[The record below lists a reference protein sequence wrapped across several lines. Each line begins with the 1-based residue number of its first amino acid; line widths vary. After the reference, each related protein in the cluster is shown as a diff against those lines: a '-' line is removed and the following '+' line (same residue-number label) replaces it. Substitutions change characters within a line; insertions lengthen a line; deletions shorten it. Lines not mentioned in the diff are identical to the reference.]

1 MNQTIK
7 EEINKRVEKINGI
20 LEEYLPKEQGGQKI
34 VLEAMNY
41 SVRVGGKRIRPMLLE
56 ETYRYFTKNTGEL
69 SSEEMQVLAPFM
81 VAMEMIHT
89 YSLVH
94 DDLPAMDGDEY
105 RRGKL
110 TTWKKYGEAVAV
122 LAGDGLL
129 NYAYETAA
137 KAWKNHTDSGKIT
150 LSSILKAYELLTVK
164 PGISGMIGGQAIDVE
179 NCGEE
184 LTLAMLD
191 HINELKT
198 GALMEASMMIGAALA
213 GADEEKLD
221 LILKS
226 ASCLGMAFQ
235 IQDDI
240 LDRTSTTEEL
250 GKPVGSDEK
259 NHKTTYVNL
268 LGIEKASGQVEK
280 LSEKAICYI
289 KDCQGENPFL
299 LSLVEYLIHRK
310 K

>member
-1 MNQTIK
+1 MNGNIK
-7 EEINKRVEKINGI
+7 EEISRRAEKINGL
-20 LEEYLPKEQGGQKI
+20 LEENLPKEQGDQI
-34 VLEAMNY
+34 NVIEAMNY
-41 SVRVGGKRIRPMLLE
+41 SVRVGGKRIRPMLME
-56 ETYRYFTKNTGEL
+56 ETYRYFTKNTDEL
-69 SSEEMQVLAPFM
+69 SQQETQVLAPFM
-81 VAMEMIHT
+81 AAMEMIHT
-89 YSLVH
+89 YSLIH

-137 KAWKNHTDSGKIT
+137 KAWKNHSDSERIT
-150 LSSILKAYELLTVK
+150 LSSILRAYEILTVK

-179 NCGEE
+179 NCEKK
-184 LTLAMLD
+184 LSLKMLD
-191 HINELKT
+191 HINQLKT

-213 GADEEKLD
+213 GADENELAN
-221 LILKS
+221 IEKS
-226 ASCLGMAFQ
+226 AACLGMAFQ

-240 LDRTSTTEEL
+240 LDVISTTQEL

-268 LGIEKASGQVEK
+268 LGIEKAKEQVVE
-280 LSEKAICYI
+280 LSKEAVRHI